1 MALMTLEPPKTA
13 PVTLDFARGFWRL
26 ADPKIS
32 LASMA
37 AMFLGACLA
46 AHDGPIFWPWLALT
60 VAGIFAIEV
69 AKNASGEIFDFDSG
83 TDLAVAEEDRSPFS
97 GGKRV
102 LVDGLL
108 TRHQTAWIAGIGYA
122 VGIAAGLAIVFLR
135 EPRVIAIGLVGV
147 AMAWFYHAPPLKL
160 SYRGL
165 GELAVGVVYG
175 PLIVA
180 GTYLVQ
186 RGTVGLAAV
195 AASIPLGTAIASFL
209 IVNEFPDYVA
219 DLGAGKRN
227 LVVRLGRRRAAVF
240 FAFMVAVTAIGL
252 GVLPLAG
259 LPIGA
264 WFGGVALVPAIRA
277 AVILRR
283 HPETTSKIIPAQA
296 LTLAAL
302 VVLAAGVGVG
312 LWVR

>member
-1 MALMTLEPPKTA
+1 MTIEPPKAA
-13 PVTLDFARGFWRL
+13 PITLNFPRGFWRL

-46 AHDGPIFWPWLALT
+46 AHDGPISWLWLALT

-108 TRHQTAWIAGIGYA
+108 TRRQTAWIAGVGYA
-122 VGIAAGLAIVFLR
+122 VGVAVGLAIVFLR

-160 SYRGL
+160 SYRGF
-165 GELAVGVVYG
+165 GELAVGLVYG

-186 RGTVGLAAV
+186 RGTVSIAAV

-209 IVNEFPDYVA
+209 VVNEFPDYVA
-219 DLGAGKRN
+219 DLGAEKCN
-227 LVVRLGRRRAAVF
+227 IVVQLGRRRAAVF
-240 FAFMVAVTAIGL
+240 FAFMVAVTAIGI

-259 LPIGA
+259 LPFGA
-264 WFGGVALVPAIRA
+264 WFGAVALVPAIRA
-277 AVILRR
+277 AWILRR
-283 HPETTSKIIPAQA
+283 YPETTSKIIPAQA
-296 LTLAAL
+296 LTLAAF
-302 VVLAAGVGVG
+302 VVLAVGMGVGV
-312 LWVR
+312 WVR